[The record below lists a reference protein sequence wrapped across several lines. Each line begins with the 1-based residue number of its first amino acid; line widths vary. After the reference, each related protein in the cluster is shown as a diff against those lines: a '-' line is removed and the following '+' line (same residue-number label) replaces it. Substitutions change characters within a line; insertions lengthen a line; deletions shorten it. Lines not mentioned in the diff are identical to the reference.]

1 MDAIIR
7 EHKKEWEEKKQQE
20 KTKKNTIEKKR
31 KPKKKIKKMKKN
43 IYNIIYMS
51 KIFNVYLNSTQK
63 ISGNNNDAI
72 YFIDWSSVLPS
83 IYSGLMPILGY
94 CHEPPRSTVVVREP
108 WRSTS
113 KVDHSGR
120 PPRFNFPTCSLF
132 DFRRISLF
140 QKLVLLVVS

>member
-1 MDAIIR
+1 MNTYLDWRII
-7 EHKKEWEEKKQQE
+7 
-20 KTKKNTIEKKR
+20 I
-31 KPKKKIKKMKKN
+31 
-43 IYNIIYMS
+43 
-51 KIFNVYLNSTQK
+51 LNSAHG
-63 ISGNNNDAI
+63 ILNNSLYKSDILFKFNG
-72 YFIDWSSVLPS
+72 LLKQEGS

-94 CHEPPRSTVVVREP
+94 CHEPPRSTVVVHEP

-113 KVDHSGR
+113 KADHFGR